1 MANKATI
8 SERTIESQNERID
21 RSMEE
26 RHIPSEINS
35 RFYFFLFLWRNSN
48 RLHHITI
55 ISIFDV
61 VVVVPILIHICIIDS
76 LIRPTRTT
84 LTTDGRVDQSI
95 Y

>member
-21 RSMEE
+21 RSIDG
-26 RHIPSEINS
+26 RTPHSFGNQQPI
-35 RFYFFLFLWRNSN
+35 LFLWRNSN

-55 ISIFDV
+55 IWIFDV
-61 VVVVPILIHICIIDS
+61 VIVVPILIHICIIDS
-76 LIRPTRTT
+76 LIRPTRPT